1 MKRKYFNIKTGKI
14 IILLLFLISFFSC
27 DKNQSKIPNIYVDI
41 IIDLND
47 PLYNSLTVPGN
58 YEYITGGVNGILIYH
73 TIDDEFRAYERTCP
87 YDPECGKV
95 YVDEYSFNAVDTV
108 CCGSEFSLL
117 TEGAVVKGPSKY
129 PLKQYTCI
137 YSQNSKILHIKNQ

>member
-1 MKRKYFNIKTGKI
+1 MKNMYLYLKIGKI
-14 IILLLFLISFFSC
+14 IILLLIITSFFSC
-27 DKNQSKIPNIYVDI
+27 DENQSDIPNVFVDI
-41 IIDLND
+41 YLDLND
-47 PLYNSLTVPGN
+47 PLYNGLTVPGN

-95 YVDEYSFNAVDTV
+95 YVDEYNFNAVDTV

-117 TEGAVVKGPSKY
+117 SEGVAVQGPSKY
-129 PLKQYTCI
+129 PLKQYAAI
-137 YSQNSKILHIKNQ
+137 YNMNSRILHIKNQ